1 MKNDFIKFDLMFDH
15 KRLIEDLETCKQYEW
30 VLHFNKNDYTG
41 TWKTISLRSVSG
53 HETDNFPTPN
63 EAFQDTPLL
72 ANCPYFNEVIQFFQ
86 CPKEAV
92 RLLALSPQSY
102 IKEHTD
108 HRAGYENRNFR
119 IHVPLQSN
127 EKVEFVVNNQQLPMK
142 IGECWYANFNLPH
155 SVRNDGENERIH
167 LVIDCLS
174 NEWSDKFFADAG
186 YDFNEKTV
194 LVGPTFSDNYTYD
207 RSVKLQMIEQLS
219 QMDTDAARNI
229 ISQLKTELAIEDH
242 E

>member
-1 MKNDFIKFDLMFDH
+1 MFDQQ
-15 KRLIEDLETCKQYEW
+15 RLIEDLETCKQHEW

-53 HETDNFPTPN
+53 HETDNLPTPN
-63 EAFQDTPLL
+63 EVFQDTPLL
-72 ANCPYFNEVIQFFQ
+72 ANCPYFDEVIQFFQ

-108 HRAGYENRNFR
+108 HRAGYENGNFR

-142 IGECWYANFNLPH
+142 VGECWYADFNLPH

-174 NEWSDKFFADAG
+174 NEWSDNFFADAG
-186 YDFNEKTV
+186 YDFNEKTII
-194 LVGPTFSDNYTYD
+194 VGPTFTKNHTYD
-207 RSVKLQMIEQLS
+207 RSIKLEMIEHLS
-219 QMDTDAARNI
+219 QMDNDAARNI
-229 ISQLKTELAIEDH
+229 ITQLKTELATEDH